1 MVLLNKKNEKAK
13 GPVGS
18 SQKGTLLLLG
28 IGLVLGAVGII
39 GDGGFLI
46 KPIMDVTAA
55 A

>member
-1 MVLLNKKNEKAK
+1 
-13 GPVGS
+13 
-18 SQKGTLLLLG
+18 
-28 IGLVLGAVGII
+28 VLGAVGII